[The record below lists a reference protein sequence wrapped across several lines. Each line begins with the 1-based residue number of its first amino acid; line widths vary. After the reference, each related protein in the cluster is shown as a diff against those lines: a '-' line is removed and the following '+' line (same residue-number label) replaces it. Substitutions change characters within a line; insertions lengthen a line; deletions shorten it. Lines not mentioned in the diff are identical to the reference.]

1 MTFHQLKDT
10 WDLEVFFK
18 GGSGSAEFRQY
29 LNEIKTLLSTFKRS
43 AEALT
48 VSKSGL
54 DELKETLAL
63 FKQLM
68 LKSAKQTL
76 LSDVSK
82 PRTPRI

>member
-48 VSKSGL
+48 VSKA
-54 DELKETLAL
+54 AL
-63 FKQLM
+63 M
-68 LKSAKQTL
+68 N
-76 LSDVSK
+76 
-82 PRTPRI
+82 